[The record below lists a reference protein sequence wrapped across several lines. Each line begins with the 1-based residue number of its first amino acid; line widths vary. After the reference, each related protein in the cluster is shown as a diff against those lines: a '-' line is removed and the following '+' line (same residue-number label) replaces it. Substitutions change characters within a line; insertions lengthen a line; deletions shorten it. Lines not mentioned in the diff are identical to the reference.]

1 MIMAAGIVFFN
12 QLSGGSLMFNYG
24 GVIFGKLVGNDPA
37 QILEVFVYWTLLQ
50 VIVTYLSGQ
59 LL

>member
-1 MIMAAGIVFFN
+1 MAGGIVFFN
-12 QLSGGSLMFNYG
+12 QLSGGSLLFNYG
-24 GVIFGKLVGNDPA
+24 GVLFGRLVGNDPSDV
-37 QILEVFVYWTLLQ
+37 LEVFVYWTLLQ

>member
-1 MIMAAGIVFFN
+1 MAGGIVFFN
-12 QLSGGSLMFNYG
+12 QLSGGSLLFNYG
-24 GVIFGKLVGNDPA
+24 GVLFGRLVGDDPSDV
-37 QILEVFVYWTLLQ
+37 LEVFVYWTLLQ